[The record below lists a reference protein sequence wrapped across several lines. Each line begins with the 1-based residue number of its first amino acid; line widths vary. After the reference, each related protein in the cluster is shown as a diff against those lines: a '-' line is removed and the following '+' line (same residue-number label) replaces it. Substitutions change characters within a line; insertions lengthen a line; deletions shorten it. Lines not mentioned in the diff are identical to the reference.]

1 MDSITNAPLSRRAAL
16 GAGLA
21 GAAALLAACGSSSS
35 AGSGASGPATAA
47 GSAGDTAWKPV
58 SVKHAFG
65 TTTVEKQPTRIVT
78 VGVTEQ
84 DFVLALGVKPVGV
97 TDWYGD
103 QPYAMWPWARAA
115 NGDNKP
121 KLLKT
126 DDGFQFTEIAKLQP
140 DLIIGTNSGM
150 TSEDYG
156 KLSKLAPT
164 VPQASTKKG
173 YFAPWYD
180 MLATI
185 GTSMGKSQE
194 ATALR
199 SSIKAKFSTA
209 AADHPKFKGTKAIF
223 LQNAVSD
230 GSLIA
235 YPEGLGTEFLA
246 DLGFEVP
253 SDIDKYVREGEQ
265 AYIPVEQ
272 IHVLNSAEVLIW
284 ATEKP
289 SDLAALQK
297 VPGFSNLDAVKSGR
311 SVYTGGELSGAIY
324 FSSPLSLPY
333 VVDKLTP
340 KLTKAL
346 A

>member
-1 MDSITNAPLSRRAAL
+1 MNSIMGSPVTRRGAL
-16 GAGLA
+16 GLGLA
-21 GAAALLAACGSSSS
+21 GTAALLAACGSSSTAS
-35 AGSGASGPATAA
+35 GGGSGEAISASDEPWQAAT
-47 GSAGDTAWKPV
+47 
-58 SVKHAFG
+58 VKHAFG
-65 TTTVEKQPTRIVT
+65 TTTVDKRPTRIVT

-103 QPYAMWPWARAA
+103 QPYAMWPWARSV

-126 DDGFQFTEIAKLQP
+126 DDGLQFTEIAKLRP

-150 TSEDYG
+150 TSEDYD

-164 VPQASTKKG
+164 VPQASAKKG
-173 YFAPWYD
+173 YFAPWYE
-180 MLATI
+180 MLAMI
-185 GTSMGKSQE
+185 GTAMGRSKRA
-194 ATALR
+194 ATLR
-199 SSIKAKFSTA
+199 SSIEGTFHKAATA
-209 AADHPKFKGTKAIF
+209 HPEFKGKKVIF

-235 YPEGLGTEFLA
+235 SQKGLGTEFLT
-246 DLGFEVP
+246 DLGFDIP
-253 SDIDKYVREGEQ
+253 SEIDKYERDGEQ

-272 IHVLNSAEVLIW
+272 IRVLNSADVLVW
-284 ATEKP
+284 GTEKA
-289 SDLAALQK
+289 SDVTALKK
-297 VPGFSNLDAVKSGR
+297 VPGFSNLDAVKAGR
-311 SVYTGGELSGAIY
+311 SVYTGGELAGAIY

-333 VVDKLTP
+333 VVDHLAP
-340 KLTKAL
+340 KMATAL